1 MGVPLVSP
9 SCRGQLTREV
19 IDDGRFELVGAV
31 DPDNVDASATP
42 ALISS
47 QAISEG
53 ADAVMISL
61 LDRHDAQAGFANL
74 RGSLRVMTSAW

>member
-1 MGVPLVSP
+1 MESHSSVQVVPAGS
-9 SCRGQLTREV
+9 SREV

-53 ADAVMISL
+53 ADAVMISY
-61 LDRHDAQAGFANL
+61 RPPRRAQVVRQL
-74 RGSLRVMTSAW
+74 AWA